1 MRKTQR
7 EIDGERDLSEISGFE
22 APHTGG
28 QRWGRVCR
36 AIKELMA
43 LMKEITSVF
52 KHFHRRL

>member
-7 EIDGERDLSEISGFE
+7 ERDGERDLSEIAGFE

-36 AIKELMA
+36 AIKELMV
-43 LMKEITSVF
+43 LMKAMTSVSDT
-52 KHFHRRL
+52 